1 MHSIVCEFLK
11 QQRTNCCIS
20 ITAAVCRRR
29 VCVYVSA
36 RDFACYWRGS
46 IDKNIPI
53 SVCLCACGAS
63 VCLNK
68 KANVHVFVFKSCVC
82 VCARATHSSVV
93 SLGMPLGRECSPLL
107 LHRTTPSEHVQTSGQ
122 PDAGRQP
129 LSSAPGRRGR
139 ERERERVSGILGR
152 DKEKKKERDTRRTDE
167 FRKRPR

>member
-1 MHSIVCEFLK
+1 MLLERKHRQKYPHFCLFVCMW
-11 QQRTNCCIS
+11 
-20 ITAAVCRRR
+20 R
-29 VCVYVSA
+29 VCV
-36 RDFACYWRGS
+36 FEQ
-46 IDKNIPI
+46 
-53 SVCLCACGAS
+53 
-63 VCLNK
+63 

-139 ERERERVSGILGR
+139 EREREGEWDIRERQREKEGEGHEEDGR
-152 DKEKKKERDTRRTDE
+152 IQKTTEVKERGDE
-167 FRKRPR
+167 TGEDERWKTGEQRERWTIKTEL

>member
-1 MHSIVCEFLK
+1 MLLERKHRQKYPHFCLFVCMW
-11 QQRTNCCIS
+11 
-20 ITAAVCRRR
+20 R
-29 VCVYVSA
+29 VCV
-36 RDFACYWRGS
+36 FEQ
-46 IDKNIPI
+46 
-53 SVCLCACGAS
+53 
-63 VCLNK
+63 

-152 DKEKKKERDTRRTDE
+152 DKEKKKERDTRRMDE